1 VPYFNKGVALAALFL
16 MELKGQVTARRKVK
30 NYNYIRT
37 GIVISLLLI
46 KFLNGKSNQYF
57 FVYNVKQTLQNVKST
72 IQYK

>member
-1 VPYFNKGVALAALFL
+1 MALT
-16 MELKGQVTARRKVK
+16 GQVTARRKVK

-37 GIVISLLLI
+37 GIGISLLLI

-57 FVYNVKQTLQNVKST
+57 FACNVKQTLQNVKST